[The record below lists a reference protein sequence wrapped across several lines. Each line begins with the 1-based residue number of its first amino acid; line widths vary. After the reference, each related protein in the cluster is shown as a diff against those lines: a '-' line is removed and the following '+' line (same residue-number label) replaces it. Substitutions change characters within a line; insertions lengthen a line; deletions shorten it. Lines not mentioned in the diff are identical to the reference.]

1 MFRLF
6 DLFKRDREKY
16 IIPKGVQDVIPV
28 KRIWRDGVFL
38 VGKNK
43 YSKTFKFTDINYI
56 VASEEDK
63 ESMFLDYMQIL
74 NSFECEMLVKISIL
88 NSKMNEQN
96 IENNIKIEN
105 KKDRLDRL
113 RSEYNRIIDEGA
125 KTSNGIVQEK
135 YITITIKKKNL
146 DEARTA
152 FRRIALEL
160 NKHFKKL
167 NSICIEL
174 DSNERLKMLHNFY
187 RVGEESSF
195 NFDMID
201 NMQKGHSFKD
211 YICPDS
217 FEFKKDYFKMG
228 DKFGRVIFLK
238 EYASFIKDSMI
249 AELTDISKN
258 LTLTI
263 DITPVA
269 TDEAI
274 KDAERILLGVETN
287 KANYIRKQSENN
299 NFFASVPFDM
309 EQQEQE
315 ARDFLND
322 LMTRDQRMFLGLIT
336 VVFIADTEKELENTT
351 EAILTTARK
360 NLCQFGILRFQQLD
374 GLNTTLPIGIET
386 IETLRTLTT
395 ESLAVFMP
403 FKVQEVQHPKRNIL
417 WAKCN
422 FKKYDIIR

>member
-1 MFRLF
+1 
-6 DLFKRDREKY
+6 
-16 IIPKGVQDVIPV
+16 
-28 KRIWRDGVFL
+28 
-38 VGKNK
+38 
-43 YSKTFKFTDINYI
+43 
-56 VASEEDK
+56 
-63 ESMFLDYMQIL
+63 
-74 NSFECEMLVKISIL
+74 
-88 NSKMNEQN
+88 
-96 IENNIKIEN
+96 
-105 KKDRLDRL
+105 
-113 RSEYNRIIDEGA
+113 
-125 KTSNGIVQEK
+125 
-135 YITITIKKKNL
+135 
-146 DEARTA
+146 
-152 FRRIALEL
+152 
-160 NKHFKKL
+160 
-167 NSICIEL
+167 
-174 DSNERLKMLHNFY
+174 
-187 RVGEESSF
+187 
-195 NFDMID
+195 
-201 NMQKGHSFKD
+201 
-211 YICPDS
+211 
-217 FEFKKDYFKMG
+217 
-228 DKFGRVIFLK
+228 
-238 EYASFIKDSMI
+238 MI

-351 EAILTTARK
+351 ETILTTARK

-395 ESLAVFMP
+395 ESLAVFMT

-417 WAKCN
+417 WTKCN
-422 FKKYDIIR
+422 FKKYDITR